1 MGTVRGTRKPS
12 PALANTDAP
21 LNVLL
26 VEDDDEDAE
35 FLEILLSQVTNP
47 PFHLERAQTL
57 NQTIELLKHGEA
69 DLVLLDLFLPDCK
82 GIETLQMVTRID
94 PRTSVVVL
102 TGAND
107 ERLALTALNRGAQD
121 YIVKGNLH
129 TAQLSRSM
137 RFAVERKRAGIALLE
152 SEERLR
158 SVIESAL
165 DTILSL
171 DENGTIQSINPAGE
185 RTFGYEAAEVI
196 GQKIELLIPELAAHL
211 PPIHYGND
219 GESESIKGQFLEA
232 SGLQKNGARIQL
244 ELSLSETTAGGRPL
258 IIGVVRDVTDRKL
271 AEARLRKAQEDL
283 AQAAKMAVLGQMS
296 AGISH
301 ELNQPLEA
309 LQAYVD
315 NVQLLLKEKRYDEVR
330 SNFVAISD
338 MTNRAGKII
347 SNIKNLV
354 QHQPQETIPV
364 LPKEVMES
372 ALAFMQIG
380 NRLDGI
386 EIIRMYQAEP
396 AWVMGEAVQLE
407 QVFVNLIGNAVDAMQ
422 GYKNKKLYLIIT
434 STPDQVWVTIRDSGP
449 GINKNVLSKIFDP
462 FYTTKAAQKGLGLGL
477 AISNSII
484 KEFGGLLEGS
494 NHPEGGA
501 LFTLTFDKVQRMG
514 SSG

>member
-1 MGTVRGTRKPS
+1 MDTVRGFSEPS
-12 PALANTDAP
+12 PQPVDTDAP

-35 FLEILLSQVTNP
+35 FLEIILSQVTNP
-47 PFHLERAQTL
+47 PFLLERAQTL
-57 NQTIELLKHGEA
+57 HETLDYLTRAEA

-82 GIETLQMVTRID
+82 GIETLQSITRVV
-94 PRTSVVVL
+94 PRTSIVVL

-121 YIVKGNLH
+121 YIVKGHLH

-137 RFAVERKRAGIALLE
+137 RFAVERKRVGIALME

-158 SVIESAL
+158 SVIENAL

-171 DENGTIQSINPAGE
+171 DQNGTIQSINPAGE
-185 RTFGYEAAEVI
+185 RTFGFKSSEVI
-196 GQKIELLIPELAAHL
+196 GKNIRILIPDLATLL
-211 PPIHYGND
+211 PLAKDSYETGTGQI
-219 GESESIKGQFLEA
+219 IGQFIEA
-232 SGLQKNGARIQL
+232 SGLQKNGNMIPL
-244 ELSLSETTAGGRPL
+244 ELSLSETTSGGQPL
-258 IIGVVRDVTDRKL
+258 VIGVVRDVTDRKL
-271 AEARLRKAQEDL
+271 SEARLRKAQEDL
-283 AQAAKMAVLGQMS
+283 VQAAKMAVLGQMS

-315 NVQLLLKEKRYDEVR
+315 NVEQLLKEKRYEEVR

-338 MTNRAGKII
+338 MTRRAGKIV

-354 QHQPQETIPV
+354 QHQPQEKRPV
-364 LPKEVMES
+364 LTKTVMES

-386 EIIRMYQAEP
+386 EIVRMYQAEP
-396 AWVMGEAVQLE
+396 AWIMGEAVQLE
-407 QVFVNLIGNAVDAMQ
+407 QVFLNLIGNAIDAMQ
-422 GYKNKKLYLIIT
+422 HLSNKRLIFIIT
-434 STPDQVWVTIRDSGP
+434 STKSQVWVTIRDTGP
-449 GINKNVLSKIFDP
+449 GISKSVLSKIFDP
-462 FYTTKAAQKGLGLGL
+462 FFTTKSSQKGLGLGL
-477 AISNSII
+477 AISSSII
-484 KEFGGLLEGS
+484 QEFGGTLEAS

-501 LFTLTFDKVQRMG
+501 QFTLTFDKIGEEQF
-514 SSG
+514 S

>member
-1 MGTVRGTRKPS
+1 METVYGITKPLPS
-12 PALANTDAP
+12 LAETEAP
-21 LNVLL
+21 LKVLL

-35 FLEILLSQVTNP
+35 FLEIILSQVTNP
-47 PFHLERAQTL
+47 PFLLERAQTL
-57 NQTIELLKHGEA
+57 AETIEYLGREEA

-82 GIETLQMVTRID
+82 GIETLQKISQVA
-94 PRTSVVVL
+94 PRTSIVVL

-137 RFAVERKRAGIALLE
+137 RFAVERKRVGIALME

-158 SVIESAL
+158 SVIENAL

-171 DENGTIQSINPAGE
+171 DQNGTIQSINPAGE
-185 RTFGYEAAEVI
+185 RTFGFQAAEVI
-196 GQKIELLIPELAAHL
+196 GKNIRTLIPDLASCL
-211 PPIHYGND
+211 PFSKHKPSADSGQVI
-219 GESESIKGQFLEA
+219 GQFIEA
-232 SGLQKNGARIQL
+232 CGLQKNGGMISL
-244 ELSLSETTAGGRPL
+244 ELSLSETTSGGQPL
-258 IIGVVRDVTDRKL
+258 VIGVVRDVTERKL
-271 AEARLRKAQEDL
+271 SEARLRKAREEL

-315 NVQLLLKEKRYDEVR
+315 NVKLLLEEKRYDEVQ
-330 SNFVAISD
+330 SNFIAISD
-338 MTNRAGKII
+338 MTHRAGKII

-354 QHQPQETIPV
+354 QHQPQEKRPV
-364 LPKEVMES
+364 LTRTVLES
-372 ALAFMQIG
+372 ALAFLQIG
-380 NRLDGI
+380 NRLEGI
-386 EIIRMYQAEP
+386 QIVRMYQHES

-407 QVFVNLIGNAVDAMQ
+407 QVFLNLIGNAVDAM
-422 GYKNKKLYLIIT
+422 KISSDPRLILIIT

-449 GINKNVLSKIFDP
+449 GISKSVLNKIFEP
-462 FYTTKAAQKGLGLGL
+462 FFTTKSSQKGLGLGL
-477 AISNSII
+477 VISSSII
-484 KEFGGLLEGS
+484 QEFGGTLEAS

-501 LFTLTFDKVQRMG
+501 QFTLTFDKVNEDQLI
-514 SSG
+514 